1 MPVGTPRA
9 RREPRG
15 GPRDMRRYDITLELG
30 EPMACSCFSA
40 FLRFPLREASLVA
53 NIIMVV
59 FIKGMECY
67 KVDYND
73 NLERIN
79 ARSSRSDRA
88 MALVGAVD
96 AVPPQRGEAGERR
109 IFA

>member
-1 MPVGTPRA
+1 
-9 RREPRG
+9 
-15 GPRDMRRYDITLELG
+15 
-30 EPMACSCFSA
+30 
-40 FLRFPLREASLVA
+40 
-53 NIIMVV
+53 
-59 FIKGMECY
+59 MECY

-96 AVPPQRGEAGERR
+96 AVLDLYETFQESGVF
-109 IFA
+109 IFRLT

>member
-1 MPVGTPRA
+1 
-9 RREPRG
+9 
-15 GPRDMRRYDITLELG
+15 
-30 EPMACSCFSA
+30 
-40 FLRFPLREASLVA
+40 
-53 NIIMVV
+53 MVV

-96 AVPPQRGEAGERR
+96 AVLLQRGEADERR

>member
-1 MPVGTPRA
+1 MLINNNN
-9 RREPRG
+9 G
-15 GPRDMRRYDITLELG
+15 GFYLKE
-30 EPMACSCFSA
+30 
-40 FLRFPLREASLVA
+40 
-53 NIIMVV
+53 
-59 FIKGMECY
+59 MECY

-79 ARSSRSDRA
+79 ARS
-88 MALVGAVD
+88 LVGAVD

>member
-1 MPVGTPRA
+1 MRLPFCVIDKKLTFATPRVL
-9 RREPRG
+9 
-15 GPRDMRRYDITLELG
+15 II
-30 EPMACSCFSA
+30 
-40 FLRFPLREASLVA
+40 
-53 NIIMVV
+53 IIMVV

-96 AVPPQRGEAGERR
+96 AVQPQRGEAGERR

>member
-1 MPVGTPRA
+1 
-9 RREPRG
+9 
-15 GPRDMRRYDITLELG
+15 
-30 EPMACSCFSA
+30 
-40 FLRFPLREASLVA
+40 
-53 NIIMVV
+53 MVV

-88 MALVGAVD
+88 MALVGA
-96 AVPPQRGEAGERR
+96 
-109 IFA
+109 IT

>member
-1 MPVGTPRA
+1 
-9 RREPRG
+9 
-15 GPRDMRRYDITLELG
+15 
-30 EPMACSCFSA
+30 
-40 FLRFPLREASLVA
+40 
-53 NIIMVV
+53 MVV
-59 FIKGMECY
+59 FINKGMECY

-96 AVPPQRGEAGERR
+96 AVQPQRGEAGERR

>member
-1 MPVGTPRA
+1 MPADNT
-9 RREPRG
+9 E
-15 GPRDMRRYDITLELG
+15 
-30 EPMACSCFSA
+30 SA
-40 FLRFPLREASLVA
+40 TQT
-53 NIIMVV
+53 IMVV

-96 AVPPQRGEAGERR
+96 AVQPQRGEAGERR

>member
-1 MPVGTPRA
+1 
-9 RREPRG
+9 
-15 GPRDMRRYDITLELG
+15 
-30 EPMACSCFSA
+30 
-40 FLRFPLREASLVA
+40 
-53 NIIMVV
+53 MVV

-73 NLERIN
+73 NLERID

-96 AVPPQRGEAGERR
+96 AVPPHHAAPGRGARARAAARR
-109 IFA
+109 AHAAAIAAAAPILALRLYWPGGAKTNLSKNMALRRS

>member
-1 MPVGTPRA
+1 
-9 RREPRG
+9 
-15 GPRDMRRYDITLELG
+15 
-30 EPMACSCFSA
+30 
-40 FLRFPLREASLVA
+40 
-53 NIIMVV
+53 MVV
-59 FIKGMECY
+59 FIQGMECY

>member
-1 MPVGTPRA
+1 MCGFACALCVWQEPQDRAVFGADTPRTI
-9 RREPRG
+9 
-15 GPRDMRRYDITLELG
+15 IT
-30 EPMACSCFSA
+30 
-40 FLRFPLREASLVA
+40 
-53 NIIMVV
+53 IMVV

-96 AVPPQRGEAGERR
+96 AVPLQRGEADERR

>member
-1 MPVGTPRA
+1 
-9 RREPRG
+9 
-15 GPRDMRRYDITLELG
+15 
-30 EPMACSCFSA
+30 
-40 FLRFPLREASLVA
+40 
-53 NIIMVV
+53 VV

-96 AVPPQRGEAGERR
+96 AVQPQRGEAGERR
-109 IFA
+109 YVIQSKHCLAGPAARRSVAGSRQPAAASSQ

>member
-1 MPVGTPRA
+1 M
-9 RREPRG
+9 EC
-15 GPRDMRRYDITLELG
+15 YK
-30 EPMACSCFSA
+30 
-40 FLRFPLREASLVA
+40 
-53 NIIMVV
+53 
-59 FIKGMECY
+59 KGMECY

-96 AVPPQRGEAGERR
+96 AVPLQRGEADERR